1 MKYEVIVGGT
11 VIGTYE
17 SKVDAEKR
25 LYEAQHSFLAI
36 VHPVDCFYI
45 KEVKA

>member
-11 VIGTYE
+11 VVGTYE
-17 SKVDAEKR
+17 NKVDAEKK
-25 LYEAQHSFLAI
+25 LYEAQHSFLAMI
-36 VHPVDCFYI
+36 HPVDCFYV